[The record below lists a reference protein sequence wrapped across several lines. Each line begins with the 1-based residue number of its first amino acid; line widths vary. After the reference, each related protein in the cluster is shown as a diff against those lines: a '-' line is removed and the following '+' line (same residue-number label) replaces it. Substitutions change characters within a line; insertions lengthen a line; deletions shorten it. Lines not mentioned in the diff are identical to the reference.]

1 MKLKWDKW
9 FYALCQTT
17 IGGVASSGAAW
28 LGMLVGSQVDK
39 TVEPLN
45 LKELGIVLVT
55 STLLHLF
62 FFLKQSPL
70 PAEVTE
76 TTVTTTKTETETKL

>member
-1 MKLKWDKW
+1 MSLKLKWDKW
-9 FYALCQTT
+9 LYALGQTV

-28 LGMLVGSQVDK
+28 LGMLVGNQVDA
-39 TVEPLN
+39 TVQPLN
-45 LKELGIVLVT
+45 LKELGIVMLT

-70 PAEVTE
+70 PQEATGNTE
-76 TTVTTTKTETETKL
+76 IITKDQP

>member
-1 MKLKWDKW
+1 MSIKLKWDKW
-9 FYALCQTT
+9 LYALGQTV

-28 LGMLVGSQVDK
+28 LGMLVGNQVDN
-39 TVEPLN
+39 TVQPLN
-45 LKELGIVLVT
+45 LKELGIVVVT

-70 PAEVTE
+70 PQEATGNTE
-76 TTVTTTKTETETKL
+76 ITNKPTP

>member
-1 MKLKWDKW
+1 MKLKWDRW
-9 FYALCQTT
+9 LYALGQTV

-28 LGMLVGSQVDK
+28 LGMLVGNQIDK

-45 LKELGIVLVT
+45 VKELGIVLAT
-55 STLLHLF
+55 STALHLF

-70 PAEVTE
+70 PPEVTGN
-76 TTVTTTKTETETKL
+76 TDIINKP

>member
-9 FYALCQTT
+9 FYTLAQTT

-28 LGMLVGSQVDK
+28 LGTLVGNQLDAAVQ
-39 TVEPLN
+39 PLN
-45 LKELGIVLVT
+45 LKELGIVLLT
-55 STLLHLF
+55 STILHLL

-70 PAEVTE
+70 PPEVTGN
-76 TTVTTTKTETETKL
+76 TDIINKP

>member
-9 FYALCQTT
+9 FYALVQTT

-28 LGMLVGSQVDK
+28 LGMLVGNQVDAS
-39 TVEPLN
+39 VQPLN
-45 LKELGIVLVT
+45 LKELGIVLLT

-70 PAEVTE
+70 PAEVTGNTE
-76 TTVTTTKTETETKL
+76 IITKE

>member
-1 MKLKWDKW
+1 MRLKWDRW
-9 FYALCQTT
+9 LYALGQTV

-28 LGMLVGSQVDK
+28 LGMLVGNQVDA
-39 TVEPLN
+39 TVQPLN
-45 LKELGIVLVT
+45 LKELGIVMVT

-70 PAEVTE
+70 PQEVTGN
-76 TTVTTTKTETETKL
+76 TDIITKP